1 MNIENQIKEILTQ
14 ILPSEYFVV
23 EINFINRLSKS
34 KLTILLD
41 GDQGIGIDQCAE
53 ASRQLSEKIDELDLI
68 SSAYT
73 LEVSSPGVDK
83 PLILK
88 RQFPQHVGRKI
99 KIWRADGDEQT
110 GVLQAVD
117 LTADCL
123 AILPEMTKKA
133 QKQAAEPL
141 IINLNE
147 IKKAQVL
154 ISFN

>member
-1 MNIENQIKEILTQ
+1 MSIENQIKEILTQ
-14 ILPSEYFVV
+14 ILPVEYFVV
-23 EINFINRLSKS
+23 EINFISRLSKS
-34 KLTILLD
+34 KLTVLLD
-41 GDQGIGIDQCAE
+41 GDQGIGIDQCAD

-88 RQFPQHVGRKI
+88 RQFPQHIGRKL
-99 KIWRADGDEQT
+99 KIWLAEGDEQT

-117 LTADCL
+117 LTTDSL
-123 AILPEMTKKA
+123 VLLPEIAKKA
-133 QKQAAEPL
+133 KKQTTEAL
-141 IINLNE
+141 TINLNE

-154 ISFN
+154 VSFN